1 MSRIIN
7 GSPAGFPQRFD
18 LDGNVVNASDGGVI
32 LVDGVYHWYGLRLRP
47 LPFGKN
53 GSGGQVTDVGVVMYA
68 SRDLHTWQYE
78 GVILACDKDPG
89 SPLYGPMRFE
99 RPKILYNALTR
110 KFVLWCHYVAF
121 PGDHGFTPG
130 SAEAGIAVC
139 DTVNGSYRFLGTTR
153 PIDDKGYV
161 RDCTLFQDTDGSAYF
176 IYDRQISDAFNPVL
190 QPFERCLHIVKLSDD
205 YTSCTNQW
213 ARIDAADAREAPCVF
228 KRGELYYMITSG
240 LTGWEHNPAKYFV
253 SDHPKRGWRP
263 MSDPFTGDQNGTA
276 FNTQGSYVFKTAQG
290 EYIYMCERHNTD
302 NFELCSPIWLPI
314 QFEADGRI
322 TLNYQHSVEITA

>member
-1 MSRIIN
+1 MENLRI
-7 GSPAGFPQRFD
+7 GLAGED
-18 LDGNVVNASDGGVI
+18 I
-32 LVDGVYHWYGLRLRP
+32 
-47 LPFGKN
+47 
-53 GSGGQVTDVGVVMYA
+53 
-68 SRDLHTWQYE
+68 
-78 GVILACDKDPG
+78 
-89 SPLYGPMRFE
+89 
-99 RPKILYNALTR
+99 
-110 KFVLWCHYVAF
+110 
-121 PGDHGFTPG
+121 G

-240 LTGWEHNPAKYFV
+240 LTGWEYNPAKYFV
-253 SDHPKRGWRP
+253 SDHPMRGWRP
-263 MSDPFTGDQNGTA
+263 MGDPFTGDQNGTA